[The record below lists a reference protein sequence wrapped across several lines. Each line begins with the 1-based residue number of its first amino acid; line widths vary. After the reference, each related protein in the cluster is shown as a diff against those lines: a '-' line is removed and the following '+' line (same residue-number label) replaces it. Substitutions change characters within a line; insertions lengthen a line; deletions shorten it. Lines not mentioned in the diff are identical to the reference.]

1 MRLPLGGKFCRQ
13 KIASLQQTR
22 KSDAA
27 RKSLSLSHE
36 KGNHNSNMKHP
47 IAISLAVISLAST
60 AFAAQPAK
68 SKQKSEGANVQ
79 PLTYANVVSHF
90 KAAHLRTTEVQKR
103 CTIFFEG
110 EWKNADI
117 YNYGLIIVENSDE
130 DVQVAFYLTDA
141 HEMNWVT
148 EFLDAPFFA
157 RGETEKLFDLINAN
171 REVRGHKIGR
181 FRVDFHHWL
190 PRHAQIL
197 VFSFTP
203 TGTNKG

>member
-1 MRLPLGGKFCRQ
+1 
-13 KIASLQQTR
+13 
-22 KSDAA
+22 
-27 RKSLSLSHE
+27 
-36 KGNHNSNMKHP
+36 MKHRIT
-47 IAISLAVISLAST
+47 IALATIVLVSP

-68 SKQKSEGANVQ
+68 PRTKSETTNVQ

-90 KAAHLRTTEVQKR
+90 KAAQLRTTEVQKR

-110 EWKNADI
+110 EWKSADV

-130 DVQVAFYLTDA
+130 DVQVTFYLTDA
-141 HEMNWVT
+141 HELNWVT

-157 RGETEKLFDLINAN
+157 QSETQDLFSLINSE
-171 REVRGHKIGR
+171 REVRGEKVGR
-181 FRVDFHHWL
+181 FRVDFHRWK

-203 TGTNKG
+203 IGTRKS